1 MIRRRPWA
9 QAAQGSV
16 TPVGCEIE
24 MSAGRLSRQEL
35 RSALAAVPLFALLI
49 VFFFVPLLSIFW
61 DSFFGW
67 SFDFGRYTAV
77 ISDPVNFRILAGT
90 LKVGLFVTIAS
101 LVIAYPLAYQMTR
114 VGPRMF
120 SLISALTLI
129 PLFTAFLIRTYAWII
144 ILGRQGIVNNALIW
158 LGVIDAPLTILN
170 TPVAVVIGMTHVFV
184 PLAVLTI
191 YSGMV
196 RIDRSMVRAA
206 SALGAHPVQAFTR
219 VYFPLTLPS
228 VLSAGV
234 LIFVVAIGFY
244 ITPSLLGGPG
254 DTMISQLVVVQMNI
268 MLDFE
273 MGYALAIVLLVITL
287 AIILLAGLVIPLE
300 TIWSAGLQIGP
311 KAHRERIDLARLRQ
325 VLLAPLSPLLSA
337 IEDGADR
344 LARLFSRMPV
354 PWLAVYAGL
363 TLFFLMA
370 PLLVIV
376 ILSFSASPFVVFPPP
391 GFSLQWWQKL
401 YAAHDWH
408 AAFLASIMLGVAS
421 ALCATLIGTMG
432 AFWLVRTRLEIK
444 RLLFLVS
451 LGPLIVPVIVVAT
464 SLYVFEAK
472 LKLLGTFPGLV
483 IGHTLLASP
492 YVLIVM
498 SSAIR
503 NFDRRL
509 EYAAAIHGATM
520 IQTLRMV
527 TIPLLLPALV
537 TAALMAFLA
546 SFDELL
552 VTIFLI
558 GRQTPTLP
566 LKFWGDIKYQLDPML
581 STASTLIVI
590 MVVLAI
596 AGGQYLRHRQISAQA
611 RP

>member
-1 MIRRRPWA
+1 
-9 QAAQGSV
+9 
-16 TPVGCEIE
+16 
-24 MSAGRLSRQEL
+24 MSAGRRVWHEFRNGLP
-35 RSALAAVPLFALLI
+35 AVPLFALLV
-49 VFFFVPLLSIFW
+49 VFFFVPILSILW

-67 SFDFGRYTAV
+67 TFDFSKYAAV
-77 ISDPVNFRILAGT
+77 ISDPVNFHILAST
-90 LKVGLFVTIAS
+90 LKVGLLVSLAS

-120 SLISALTLI
+120 SVLSALTLI
-129 PLFTAFLIRTYAWII
+129 PLFTAFLIRTYAWIV

-170 TPVAVVIGMTHVFV
+170 TTSAVVIGMTHVFV
-184 PLAVLTI
+184 PLAVFTI

-196 RIDRSMVRAA
+196 RIDRSMLRAA

-219 VYFPLTLPS
+219 VYFPLSLPG

-254 DTMISQLVVVQMNI
+254 DTMISQLVVLQMNTL
-268 MLDFE
+268 LDFE
-273 MGYALAIVLLVITL
+273 MGYALAMVLLVITL
-287 AIILLAGLVIPLE
+287 AIILVAGLIIPLE

-311 KAHRERIDLARLRQ
+311 KGRPARLDLAQLRQ
-325 VLLAPLSPLLSA
+325 VLLAPLLPILVA
-337 IEDGADR
+337 VEDAAGR
-344 LARLFSRMPV
+344 FVWLFSRTRV
-354 PWLAVYAGL
+354 PWLAGYAGL
-363 TLFFLMA
+363 TIAFMVA

-376 ILSFSASPFVVFPPP
+376 ILSFSASPFVIFPPP

-408 AAFLASIMLGVAS
+408 SAFLASIMLGVGS
-421 ALCATLIGTMG
+421 AFCATLIGTMG
-432 AFWLVRTRLEIK
+432 AFWLVRTKLQVK

-464 SLYVFEAK
+464 SLYLFEAQ
-472 LKLLGTFPGLV
+472 LKILGTFPGLV
-483 IGHTLLASP
+483 IGHTLLATP

-498 SSAIR
+498 SAAIR

-509 EYAAAIHGATM
+509 EQAAIIHGATP

-527 TIPLLLPALV
+527 TLPLLLPALV

-552 VTIFLI
+552 VTVFLI

-566 LKFWGDIKYQLDPML
+566 LKFWGDIKYQIDPML
-581 STASTLIVI
+581 STASTLIVLV
-590 MVVLAI
+590 VVLAI
-596 AGGQYLRHRQISAQA
+596 AAGQYLRLRQAARQA
-611 RP
+611 GR